1 MNKSY
6 SLNKN
11 IILISVISTLMV
23 FWLSSSFWMD
33 AYKERKS
40 AITLEYST
48 QPEYTLFQLAYS
60 IEQERSR
67 VNSLLLYA
75 THTEE
80 DIDSLYE
87 ASANSNRLM
96 QTAFEQVIHS
106 REFYSTSTDYRYS
119 DQAIQ
124 STMDKLAD
132 GVERLSLGTS
142 VVQLEIAMPPSMRDD
157 ATRLRFFD
165 AYGRLLQEAN
175 ALRHRSHFIPEK
187 HSQNVIAVHELKN
200 ALWALGESISQN
212 RALLEGFLVKSENR
226 TLFNANLD
234 GVGYRVYQQI
244 QSAERSMFEFEEF
257 FDNNSVD
264 SELRDEASALTTWYY
279 KHYGPYE
286 KTILDFLT
294 NNQSPTESIRQFLSV
309 SDAMSSK
316 IRKLSDQTINQTITS
331 AQNIKN
337 TAYLSLAVDT
347 VLVLICIG
355 MALASMNL
363 SRNVQH
369 QATHDDLTN
378 LPNRR
383 YFGYKLE
390 KALSK
395 VDGNQEKLALVSID
409 LDRFKSI
416 NDSMGHKVGDE
427 LLLQVAHRLSQ
438 SCKTKTDI
446 ARMGGDEF
454 SILLKTDD
462 ASEIDALAQTLQQSL
477 AEPFHIYDGSISI
490 GASFGIS
497 KYPDDASTADA
508 LQITSDFAMYHA
520 KSASMNK
527 IQHYN
532 QEMAERFENRV
543 FIERDLG
550 IAISEK
556 QFELYYQ
563 PQLNVKMHRVDAVE
577 ALIRWHHPTRGF
589 VPPDQF
595 IEIAEE
601 AGVMP
606 MLGAWVL
613 DEACRQIAVW
623 NNEEGLNLRVA
634 VNVSVHQVMQQDYVE
649 QVFDTIERHGIE
661 PSDLELE
668 ITESVVMADVD
679 WVIRSLS
686 SLKMAGI
693 KIALDDFGTGYSSL
707 SQLQDLPLD
716 TLKIDRSF
724 INKLGSS
731 SNATHSFTATIAQL
745 ASTLGLETVAE
756 GVESNIQCSLI
767 HQLGIDFIQGYF
779 YSKPVA
785 GKDVESAIA
794 QINASADQQQRAA

>member
-1 MNKSY
+1 
-6 SLNKN
+6 
-11 IILISVISTLMV
+11 MV

-33 AYKERKS
+33 AYTERTS
-40 AITLEYST
+40 AIALEYST

-67 VNSLLLYA
+67 VNSLLLNGTY
-75 THTEE
+75 TEA
-80 DIDSLYE
+80 DIDELYE
-87 ASANSNRLM
+87 ASTNSNILM
-96 QTAFEQVIHS
+96 QTSFNQVQQS
-106 REFYSTSTDYRYS
+106 REFYSTSNEYRYS

-124 STMDKLAD
+124 STVNELVD
-132 GVERLSLGTS
+132 GAERLSLGSS
-142 VVQLEIAMPPSMRDD
+142 VIQLEISMPPSMRDD
-157 ATRLRFFD
+157 ATRMRFFD
-165 AYGRLLQEAN
+165 AYGRLIQQAN

-187 HSQNVIAVHELKN
+187 HSQSVIAIHELKN
-200 ALWALGESISQN
+200 ALWSLGESISQN
-212 RALLEGFLVKSENR
+212 RALLEGFLVKSNNG
-226 TLFNANLD
+226 TLFNSNLD

-244 QSAERSMFEFEEF
+244 QSAENSMFEFEEF

-264 SELRDEASALTTWYY
+264 SELRDKASALTTWYY
-279 KHYGPYE
+279 EYYGPYE
-286 KTILDFLT
+286 KKILNFLT
-294 NNQSPTESIRQFLSV
+294 KNQSPTESIEQFLIV

-316 IRKLSDQTINQTITS
+316 INELSDQTINQTITS
-331 AQNIKN
+331 AQSIKR
-337 TAYLSLAVDT
+337 TAYLNLVVDT
-347 VLVLICIG
+347 FFVLICIG
-355 MALASMNL
+355 MAIASMNL

-390 KALSK
+390 KTLAK
-395 VDGNQEKLALVSID
+395 VDSSLEKLALLTID

-427 LLLQVAHRLSQ
+427 LLLQVAHRLSK
-438 SCKTKTDI
+438 SCKSKTEI

-454 SILLKTDD
+454 SVLLKTED
-462 ASEIDALAQTLQQSL
+462 ACEIDRLAQTIKQSL
-477 AEPFHIYDGSISI
+477 AEPFHIDGSSI
-490 GASFGIS
+490 YVGASFGIS
-497 KYPDDASTADA
+497 IYPDDASTADQ
-508 LQITSDFAMYHA
+508 LQITSDFAMYNA
-520 KSASMNK
+520 KSASKNK

-543 FIERDLG
+543 YIERGLG
-550 IAISEK
+550 VAISEN

-563 PQLNVKMHRVDAVE
+563 PQFNVKKHRVDAVE

-595 IEIAEE
+595 IDIAEE
-601 AGVMP
+601 SGLMP

-613 DEACRQIAVW
+613 DEACRQIAFW
-623 NNEEGLNLRVA
+623 NHEDGLNLRVA
-634 VNVSVHQVMQQDYVE
+634 VNVSVHQVMQQNYVE
-649 QVFDTIERHGIE
+649 QVFATIERHQID
-661 PSDLELE
+661 PSNLELE

-679 WVIRSLS
+679 WVIQSLS
-686 SLKMAGI
+686 TLKKAGI

-724 INKLGSS
+724 IKKLQSP

-745 ASTLGLETVAE
+745 AGTLGLETVAE
-756 GVESNIQCSLI
+756 GVESDIQCSLI
-767 HQLGIDFIQGYF
+767 QQLGIDFIQGYY
-779 YSKPVA
+779 YSKPVSS
-785 GKDVESAIA
+785 GELEFAIS
-794 QINASADQQQRAA
+794 QINANADRHQDAA